1 MKLKILRTDGEVY
14 VKIMKH
20 KNKELYSYINLTKNH
35 ICPCIFDSIESA
47 IEDLKNYSNV
57 ISYEVIK
64 E

>member
-1 MKLKILRTDGEVY
+1 MKLKILRTDGEVF
-14 VKIMKH
+14 VKIMKY